1 MADQDGVSS
10 GSTKVLASQIHSMW
24 PSPYAV
30 YTPNG
35 WDGTKPDHPSP
46 PRIGGGFF
54 IRSCPNNQ
62 LFSIEMGTMLLS
74 SDKIGGRFS

>member
-1 MADQDGVSS
+1 MEFQVAVPKFLQAKSIPCGLPPMPFTPRMDGMAQNR
-10 GSTKVLASQIHSMW
+10 I
-24 PSPYAV
+24 
-30 YTPNG
+30 TPLPLESEG
-35 WDGTKPDHPSP
+35 A
-46 PRIGGGFF
+46 FF